1 MNGTR
6 GDVFKLIQL
15 GPDATDYQIPIEDET
30 ALLVT
35 LQTLGEYIEE
45 YETLVK
51 LRCQNLGRDK
61 LEKT

>member
-1 MNGTR
+1 
-6 GDVFKLIQL
+6 L

-61 LEKT
+61 LEKPNHE

>member
-1 MNGTR
+1 
-6 GDVFKLIQL
+6 
-15 GPDATDYQIPIEDET
+15 
-30 ALLVT
+30 VT

-61 LEKT
+61 LET

>member
-1 MNGTR
+1 MAQG
-6 GDVFKLIQL
+6 GDVFQLIKL

-61 LEKT
+61 LET